1 MRQQSIP
8 ASMTYNPHMS
18 PIMSPPQSVQ
28 SSHSLSPPG
37 NLTSPHQQMMH
48 QTSPIKPRGI
58 NLPTSPT
65 HIAAM
70 RGASHQRI
78 QSFEFPP
85 EAQAPQMGHPA
96 MMQQGMYPFMPT
108 PPQTG
113 EQNTNFMT
121 PSPDSPGQWSH
132 GSPQSEWSE
141 GIHSP
146 PGNLYPNMKPQLQQ
160 QQEQSAVFI

>member
-1 MRQQSIP
+1 MGHMRQQSIP

-37 NLTSPHQQMMH
+37 NLTSPHQQMLH
-48 QTSPIKPRGI
+48 QTSPIKPRGM

-65 HIAAM
+65 HFAAI

-78 QSFEFPP
+78 QSFDFP
-85 EAQAPQMGHPA
+85 E
-96 MMQQGMYPFMPT
+96 T
-108 PPQTG
+108 
-113 EQNTNFMT
+113 
-121 PSPDSPGQWSH
+121 
-132 GSPQSEWSE
+132 QSEWSE

-146 PGNLYPNMKPQLQQ
+146 PGNLYSNMKPHSQQ
-160 QQEQSAVFI
+160 PGPENSA